1 MIRIAFMAYLI
12 IGLSE
17 FQLVRPA
24 NAATHDDPA
33 RSIRRRILE
42 TSTPLAN
49 GALLKIRDECPI
61 KVSGNITCADLM
73 VPERRNISGRCM
85 VAVPIAILPAQ
96 DEIRHSD
103 PFVFLMGGQGQGF
116 SVLNDLT
123 SLPALLGRDVITLQQ
138 RGTQLADPFFGCP
151 EVESG
156 VTGIDQVL
164 TSQPS
169 KANPQEIEK
178 CKEAIEQ
185 YGVDR
190 NGYDTAASA
199 DDLWDLKQLLGIE
212 EWNLYGVSYG
222 GRTAESF
229 LRKHPDEARSLVLD
243 SPQVTG
249 IPFIFGYARLIKI
262 GRFFAH
268 CAAADRCGRHFPNLK
283 EHFEGTV
290 ARLEREALPVTV
302 AGKLQNLT
310 AAAYIRVVTWILYTK
325 PESAVTQLPAAIIAA
340 SYGNYAPLL
349 ALEDRYADALTS
361 KPAQP
366 GEYPTDLGSHIAQQT
381 EVLCAEEYPHLPRHD
396 EKLSFSFPGDWSSA
410 VKRVAVAEQLAQA
423 AVCDKWGFE
432 PSDREQG
439 RLPPSNDVPTL
450 VVHGDH
456 DTIAPSEDQDLL
468 AYSYPRSTR
477 VVFTWTGHAMSE
489 RRKDCFW
496 PMLAAFVESPTLT
509 VNTTCATAISE
520 PHWLLTA
527 PQAHEPRSFLPVM
540 QTVAANQVQD
550 YGFPGHTVS
559 MFLDKAAVRGTVF
572 VGLADPTSGRRLT
585 GREPSRM
592 ASMTKTY
599 TAAAALRLFE
609 QGKVALDE
617 GVGRYLTNET
627 KRILESGD
635 YNVSAITT
643 RQLLQHTSGLPDYND
658 AMFKQ
663 RIAEEP
669 HHRWDRREQL
679 KWAMNHEQPTGTPG
693 QVYSYS
699 DTGYI
704 LVGEIIEQASGLS
717 QAPAY
722 RDLLSFNRLGIR
734 HTWFESLESAP
745 TDLPERAHQFY
756 GSVDVTD
763 LDPSFDL
770 WGGGG
775 LVATLDDEVT
785 FLRSLMTGLVFEH
798 SDTLRTMLT
807 VPDTNTD
814 AAYSMGI
821 YRVESEGT
829 VCWGTLGLLGHQL
842 LSLPISQC
850 DNLIRSLPGYRLVA
864 RLRSSANT
872 VDGAAHQSTCSPPG
886 HSQ

>member
-1 MIRIAFMAYLI
+1 MSIAFTAKLLF
-12 IGLSE
+12 GLSGI
-17 FQLVRPA
+17 QLVHPA
-24 NAATHDDPA
+24 TASHGNPA
-33 RSIRRRILE
+33 KRVGRRTME
-42 TSTPLAN
+42 TSGPLEN
-49 GALLKIRDECPI
+49 GASLHLRDDCPI
-61 KVSGNITCADLM
+61 KVSGNITCADLI
-73 VPERRNISGRCM
+73 VPERRGIPGSRM
-85 VAVPIAILPAQ
+85 ITVRIAILPAQ
-96 DEIRHSD
+96 EEIRQSD

-123 SLPALLGRDVITLQQ
+123 SVPALLGRDVITLEQ
-138 RGTQLADPFFGCP
+138 RGTQLANPFFGCP
-151 EVESG
+151 NVESG
-156 VTGIDQVL
+156 VMGIDQVL

-169 KANPQEIEK
+169 KPPPQDIEK
-178 CKEAIEQ
+178 CKEEIKQ
-185 YGVDR
+185 YGIDQDR
-190 NGYDTAASA
+190 YDTAASA
-199 DDLWDLKQLLGIE
+199 DDLWDLKQLLAIE

-229 LRKHPDEARSLVLD
+229 LRKFPNEARSLVLD

-249 IPFIFGYARLIKI
+249 IPFVFGYARLTKI

-268 CAAADRCGRHFPNLK
+268 CAAAEACGRQFPDLK
-283 EHFEGTV
+283 EHFEETV
-290 ARLEREALPVTV
+290 ARLEQEALPVTV
-302 AGKLQNLT
+302 AGELQNLT

-340 SYGNYAPLL
+340 FYGNYAPLL
-349 ALEDRYADALTS
+349 ALEDRYANTPTS

-366 GEYPTDLGSHIAQQT
+366 GKYPTDLGSHIAQQT
-381 EVLCAEEYPHLPRHD
+381 EVLCSEEYPYLPRHD
-396 EKLSFSFPGDWSSA
+396 AQLNISLPEDWSSA
-410 VKRVAVAEQLAQA
+410 VQRVAVAEQLAQA
-423 AVCDKWGFE
+423 TVCDAWGFE

-439 RLPPSNDVPTL
+439 QLPPINDVPTL

-468 AYSYPRSTR
+468 AHSYPLSTR
-477 VVFTWTGHAMSE
+477 VVFAWTGHAMSE

-496 PMLAAFVESPTLT
+496 PMLAAFVESPTLP

-527 PQAHEPRSFLPVM
+527 PQTHEPRSFLPVM

-550 YGFPGHTVS
+550 YDFPGRTVS
-559 MFLDKAAVRGTVF
+559 MFLKEAAVRGIVF
-572 VGLADPTSGRRLT
+572 VGFADPASGRRLT

-609 QGKVALDE
+609 QGKLALDE

-627 KRILESGD
+627 RRILEFGY
-635 YNVSAITT
+635 YNVTAITV

-658 AMFKQ
+658 AKYKQ
-663 RIAEEP
+663 RVADEP
-669 HHRWDRREQL
+669 QHRWDRHEQL
-679 KWAMNHEQPTGTPG
+679 KWALDHEKPTGAPG
-693 QVYSYS
+693 QVYAYS

-704 LVGEIIEQASGLS
+704 LIGEIIEQASGLS
-717 QAPAY
+717 QASAY

-756 GSVDVTD
+756 GPVDTTD

-775 LVATLDDEVT
+775 LVATVDDEVD
-785 FLRSLMTGLVFEH
+785 FLRFLMTGLVFEH
-798 SDTLRTMLT
+798 SETLSTMLT

-814 AAYSMGI
+814 IAYGMGI
-821 YRVESEGT
+821 SRVESEGT
-829 VCWGTLGLLGHQL
+829 VCWGHSGFWGTSFYHCP
-842 LSLPISQC
+842 SV
-850 DNLIRSLPGYRLVA
+850 NVTV
-864 RLRSSANT
+864 SS
-872 VDGAAHQSTCSPPG
+872 DRYQSTVSSLDYDLLQVLSTALRLNRLAIHPAA
-886 HSQ
+886 Q